1 MASLLSCPHCGTRP
15 REEFTVRGDAGLT
28 RPAPDAPQG
37 EWDAYVFLRDN
48 PRGWHKEHWHHTGGC
63 RRWLVVERHTVSH
76 AIRSVVDAGMPA

>member
-15 REEFTVRGDAGLT
+15 REEFTVRGDATLI
-28 RPAPDAPQG
+28 RPAADAPQS
-37 EWDAYVFLRDN
+37 EWEAYVFLRDN

-76 AIRSVVDAGMPA
+76 AIRSVVDAGMRA